1 MRLISG
7 FAISVILVLSSLSF
21 AVGEQC
27 LDFLQTSAN
36 YASASPQAD
45 IWKTLRTRHLL
56 VNQLSIPGMD
66 GLCGPTCA
74 INLLQAAALVSG
86 QTPIADPQSR
96 FEALAIKYYHDPAG
110 FTPLQIHSA
119 MRELMQELVGVG
131 FKVSGYRIGRSYYEE
146 EKKYFEEVKTYTPE
160 LLQIERRKLKLLLS
174 VQFDAEGRAI
184 AGHVQAI
191 EGFDGQTIDLVEP
204 RMEELSMHAVLSGST
219 EVRGV
224 TVPMYRYEGP
234 HRLEGVAG
242 FAPFCIISV
251 EVEKQKAPTI
261 FQKILNWF
269 R

>member
-7 FAISVILVLSSLSF
+7 FAVSVILVLSSLSF

-27 LDFLQTSAN
+27 LVFLQTSAN

-45 IWKTLRTRHLL
+45 IWMTLRARHLL

-86 QTPIADPQSR
+86 QMPIADPQSR
-96 FEALAIKYYHDPAG
+96 FKALVIKYNRDRAG
-110 FTPLQIHSA
+110 FTPLQIHTA
-119 MRELMQELVGVG
+119 MRELTRELVGVG
-131 FKVSGYRIGRSYYEE
+131 FKVSGYRIGSSYSDE
-146 EKKYFEEVKTYTPE
+146 EKKYFEEVKSYTPE

-174 VQFDAEGRAI
+174 VQFDSDGRDI
-184 AGHVQAI
+184 DGHMQVI
-191 EGFDGQTIDLVEP
+191 EAFDDETIDLVDP
-204 RMEELSMHAVLSGST
+204 RMQERSLHAVRSGSI

-224 TVPMYRYEGP
+224 TVPMYKYEGP
-234 HRLEGVAG
+234 RPLENAAS
-242 FAPFCIISV
+242 FAPFGIISV
-251 EVEKQKAPTI
+251 EVERQKAPTI